1 MEINCCSRNNTDIK
15 RRAGHALLLEQ
26 INSNVERIVK
36 SQPQVIYTLV
46 DPRTDV
52 VHYVGRTCNPKKRY
66 TQHLSVTRAK
76 DICTKEKE
84 EWTWELRALGLRPRM
99 DIVETVEPPPI
110 RVLERERRWLYHFI
124 QQRAPLTNIEAI
136 AHPHLVK
143 AIRRSRANFLT
154 AHVHSNVW
162 YPLFRAERLDLEEL
176 RRIEIESGRYK
187 PRRSQRC
194 HY

>member
-1 MEINCCSRNNTDIK
+1 MVIDCCSRNSTDIK
-15 RRAGHALLLEQ
+15 KRAGHSLLLDQ

-66 TQHLSVTRAK
+66 TQHLSATRAK
-76 DICTKEKE
+76 DICTLEKE
-84 EWTWELRALGLRPRM
+84 TWTWELRALGLRPRM
-99 DIVETVEPPPI
+99 DIVEAVEPPPI
-110 RVLERERRWLYHFI
+110 RVLERERRWLYHYI

-136 AHPHLVK
+136 AHRHLVK
-143 AIRRSRANFLT
+143 AIRKSRADFLT

-162 YPLFRAERLDLEEL
+162 YPLFCAERLDLEEL
-176 RRIEIESGRYK
+176 RRIERESLNIK
-187 PRRSQRC
+187 PLDK
-194 HY
+194 